1 MGKANHYV
9 GQRIQFFRKLKG
21 FTQQQ
26 LADAIG
32 KSKATVSKYEKG
44 EISIDVETLN
54 DISQVLGISLAQLT
68 NYTEPGVCHGGYHLS
83 VSVRRQP
90 HAHARKRAAHS
101 ARQRTKPG
109 RAVHGCGYR

>member
-1 MGKANHYV
+1 MGKVNHYV

-54 DISQVLGISLAQLT
+54 DI
-68 NYTEPGVCHGGYHLS
+68 
-83 VSVRRQP
+83 
-90 HAHARKRAAHS
+90 
-101 ARQRTKPG
+101 
-109 RAVHGCGYR
+109 

>member
-44 EISIDVETLN
+44 EI
-54 DISQVLGISLAQLT
+54 
-68 NYTEPGVCHGGYHLS
+68 
-83 VSVRRQP
+83 
-90 HAHARKRAAHS
+90 
-101 ARQRTKPG
+101 
-109 RAVHGCGYR
+109 

>member
-1 MGKANHYV
+1 MGKVNHYV

-68 NYTEPGVCHGGYHLS
+68 IT
-83 VSVRRQP
+83 
-90 HAHARKRAAHS
+90 
-101 ARQRTKPG
+101 
-109 RAVHGCGYR
+109 